1 MNADADTVHSKF
13 DRMHARYRIPINR
26 PAGHWKCHRPL
37 GPLIKELHVTK
48 KMSLLL
54 VEEQREWRRRRRR
67 AFVNSA
73 KMNGRENASHTK
85 GLADACISQIFL
97 AVERSHSSSVS
108 ISYFSSF
115 FSWITILVR
124 PVIFPFDSYENPAR
138 GCTCTSCNFLRRV
151 YMRNMNVYFS
161 FAGESKHSHSR
172 QVDNAEPRKNCER
185 YSALQ
190 YMSNWRLKIM
200 RSCIHYNKD
209 WKQSIVNKQSAII
222 MYLTNLV
229 ELYNIERQTTFL
241 FDNFQNLV
249 IN

>member
-54 VEEQREWRRRRRR
+54 VEEQREWRRRRR

-108 ISYFSSF
+108 IPYFSSF
-115 FSWITILVR
+115 FSWVAILAR
-124 PVIFPFDSYENPAR
+124 PAIFPFDENRAR
-138 GCTCTSCNFLRRV
+138 GCTRTSRNFLRRV

-185 YSALQ
+185 FAD
-190 YMSNWRLKIM
+190 MSNWRLKTHEI
-200 RSCIHYNKD
+200 
-209 WKQSIVNKQSAII
+209 
-222 MYLTNLV
+222 LTL
-229 ELYNIERQTTFL
+229 
-241 FDNFQNLV
+241 
-249 IN
+249 